1 MKTLVIGASENA
13 FRYSYRA
20 IKSLRNH
27 GHEVIAIAAK
37 SGQIDDVVFETNKQ
51 FYPEIHTVT
60 LYINP
65 AIQKDYE
72 DYIISLAPKRVI
84 FNPGSENPGFADKL
98 KQNVIQPVLLQGKT
112 MGTTFHIKYFPTEQT
127 IASDVLLEKV
137 NQELVN
143 INQLMSTYIP
153 DSELSLLNK
162 AKAHAEFKISEDNRI
177 LLEESLRIHSISN
190 GAFDV
195 TIGPLVNLW
204 GFGPNGRV
212 TKRPEQT
219 LIEQTKQWIGSDSFE
234 LIGSKVIKKHDNTYI
249 DFSAIAKGYGVDKV
263 AELIASHNI
272 DSYLVEIGGEI
283 KTQGKKPDGS
293 SWTVAIEKPSTTE
306 RQVQLVIAPN
316 NMAMA
321 TSGDYRN
328 YFEQDGI
335 RFSHTIDANTGQP
348 ITHNLASVTVLHES
362 AATADALATTINVM
376 GAEHGLE
383 FVEKHDIAA
392 YMLVKSD
399 NGFDAIV
406 SSKFQPY
413 LSK

>member
-1 MKTLVIGASENA
+1 MSRKL
-13 FRYSYRA
+13 F
-20 IKSLRNH
+20 
-27 GHEVIAIAAK
+27 
-37 SGQIDDVVFETNKQ
+37 GQIW
-51 FYPEIHTVT
+51 
-60 LYINP
+60 
-65 AIQKDYE
+65 
-72 DYIISLAPKRVI
+72 LALFGLAFLV
-84 FNPGSENPGFADKL
+84 SCTQ
-98 KQNVIQPVLLQGKT
+98 QNVVQPVLLQGKT
-112 MGTTFHIKYFPTEQT
+112 MGTTFHIKYFPNENTP
-127 IASDVLLEKV
+127 ASDALLEEV

-153 DSELSLLNK
+153 TSELSLLNK
-162 AKAHAEFKISEDNRI
+162 TPANVEFTVSEDNRI
-177 LLEESLRIHSISN
+177 LLEESMRINRISD

-204 GFGPNGRV
+204 GFGPDGRV
-212 TKRPEQT
+212 TKRPPQEA
-219 LIEQTKQWIGSDSFE
+219 IEQTQSWIGPKSFE
-234 LIGSKVIKKHDNTYI
+234 LSGSKVTKFSDDTYI

-263 AELIASHNI
+263 AQLIASYNI

-283 KTQGKKPDGS
+283 KVNGNKPDGS
-293 SWTVAIEKPSTTE
+293 NWTVAIEKPVTTE
-306 RQVQLVIAPN
+306 RQVQLVIAPI

-335 RFSHTIDANTGQP
+335 RFSHTIDAKTGHP

-376 GAEHGLE
+376 GAEKGLV
-383 FVEKHDIAA
+383 FVEKHNIAA

-399 NGFDAIV
+399 NGFDEVV

-413 LSK
+413 LQQ